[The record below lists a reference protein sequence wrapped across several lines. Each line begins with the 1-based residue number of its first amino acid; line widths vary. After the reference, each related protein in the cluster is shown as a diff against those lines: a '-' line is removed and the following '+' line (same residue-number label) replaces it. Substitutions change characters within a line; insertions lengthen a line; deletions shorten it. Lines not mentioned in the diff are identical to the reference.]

1 MKDHLKTIPKRL
13 WQDADSLINYVKYKP
28 FTPPECC
35 PHCQSN
41 HMVSSFMTQQGQQY
55 YECLTCRRHFN
66 NLTGTYFAKSNRHY
80 LSLWPDFVQL
90 RFAGNSLK
98 AIAKQMQI
106 SRKAAS
112 NRDRI
117 ILQIMQDHFPDL
129 HEWWRTHI
137 IYEDDQ
143 QTEQVQKQA
152 KAFKAWLKKL
162 INQQTTTNPLE
173 ATALLDLPYKEKW
186 TEFAELLIQGKSN
199 VAIGK
204 QLNISRVVAHWRKQ
218 FTTQMEQLNY
228 HELVF
233 WIDWQLNC
241 NRTTQAVK
249 GKTRDKT
256 HIIQ

>member
-1 MKDHLKTIPKRL
+1 MKDYQKTIPKRL
-13 WQDADSLINYVKYKP
+13 WQDADSLIDYVKHQP

-41 HMVSSFMTQQGQQY
+41 HMRHSFMTQRGQQY
-55 YECLTCRRHFN
+55 YQCLTCHRQFN

-80 LSLWPDFVQL
+80 LSLWADFVQL
-90 RFAGNSLK
+90 RLAGNSLK
-98 AIAKQMQI
+98 EIAKQMPI
-106 SRKAAS
+106 SRKAAT

-129 HEWWRTHI
+129 HDWWHTHI
-137 IYEDDQ
+137 IYEDGQ
-143 QTEQVQKQA
+143 QTEHVEKQA
-152 KAFKAWLKKL
+152 KAFKSWLKKL
-162 INQQTTTNPLE
+162 ITQQTTTNSLE
-173 ATALLDLPYKEKW
+173 GTALLGLPSMEKW
-186 TEFAELLIQGKSN
+186 TEFAELLIQGKRN
-199 VAIGK
+199 VAIAE
-204 QLNISRVVAHWRKQ
+204 QLHIPRVVAHWRKQ

-249 GKTRDKT
+249 GKINR
-256 HIIQ
+256 